1 MTLLEAR
8 GLRKTFAL
16 RSPWLRRAVGSSV
29 ALDGVDLDLRA
40 GETLALVGESGSGKT
55 TLGRSLLRL
64 VEPDDGELRFRGEDL
79 RALRPLEL
87 RRRRRDLQMVFQ
99 DPGASLDPRQRIGDA
114 VFEPLRI
121 HRLAP
126 RADRS
131 SQALR
136 LLAEVGLTAEVL
148 ERHPHELS
156 GGQRQRVAIARAL
169 ATRPALVVADEPVS
183 ALDVS
188 IRGQILNLLADR
200 QRELGLALLL
210 IAHDL
215 LLVGR
220 VADRIA
226 VLLRGRIVEEGE
238 AGQVLARP
246 LHPHTRALLAAIPG
260 RQRRARGAGGV
271 VRRGVAVEGWL
282 GGCAHRAS
290 CPLATERCG
299 RETPALVESQ
309 TGHRVACFRP
319 GEGAPPE
326 RDGGGT
332 FALDRRSEGRR

>member
-16 RSPWLRRAVGSSV
+16 RSPWLRREVGSAV

-40 GETLALVGESGSGKT
+40 GEALALVGESGSGKT

-64 VEPDDGELRFRGEDL
+64 VEPDEGELRFRGEDL
-79 RALRPLEL
+79 RALSPPEL

-126 RADRS
+126 RAERS
-131 SQALR
+131 RQALR
-136 LLAEVGLTAEVL
+136 LLAEVGLPAEAL
-148 ERHPHELS
+148 ERYPHQLS

-183 ALDVS
+183 SLDVS
-188 IRGQILNLLADR
+188 IRGQILNLLAER

-226 VLLRGRIVEEGE
+226 VLSRGRIVEEGE
-238 AGQVLARP
+238 TAQILAQP

-260 RQRRARGAGGV
+260 RRRRERRPGGVARGA
-271 VRRGVAVEGWL
+271 AAAEGWT
-282 GGCAHRAS
+282 GGCAHRAT
-290 CPLATERCG
+290 CPLAAERCR
-299 RETPALVESQ
+299 REAPALVESLP
-309 TGHRVACFRP
+309 GHRVACFRP
-319 GEGAPPE
+319 GEGEAPE

-332 FALDRRSEGRR
+332 FATDRRSEGRR